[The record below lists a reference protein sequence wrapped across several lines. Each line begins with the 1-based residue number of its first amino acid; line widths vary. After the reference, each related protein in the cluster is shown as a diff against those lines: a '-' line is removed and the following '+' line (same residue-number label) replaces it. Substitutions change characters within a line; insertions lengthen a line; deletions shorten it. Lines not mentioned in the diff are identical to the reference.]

1 MRTEGGTFPTLR
13 NFVPYSDIESG
24 GLSLANTCFWI
35 NFWWWGRHL
44 VRPEHKPCAQGTQV
58 IRHDLQPQRD
68 RVSLD
73 PWDGGLS
80 CFIYCFNSSAFNS
93 ARSRVQ
99 ILINIYHMSQWVLLQ
114 HSWAIIGRVTKL
126 RNYGAC
132 MTSPACVG
140 MWGEGVFEQDLM
152 GEVTCELELEG
163 RVEFFQGRKG
173 HFSGCG
179 DRWWEALLRGCSCNQ
194 D

>member
-1 MRTEGGTFPTLR
+1 MRQTFSKAWTQAMCPGHLGSKTWPPTSRRGNIPESLR
-13 NFVPYSDIESG
+13 
-24 GLSLANTCFWI
+24 W
-35 NFWWWGRHL
+35 
-44 VRPEHKPCAQGTQV
+44 
-58 IRHDLQPQRD
+58 
-68 RVSLD
+68 
-73 PWDGGLS
+73 GLS

-99 ILINIYHMSQWVLLQ
+99 ILINIYHTSQWVLLQ
-114 HSWAIIGRVTKL
+114 HSWAIIGRMTKL

-132 MTSPACVG
+132 MTSSACVE

-163 RVEFFQGRKG
+163 WVKFFQGRKE

-179 DRWWEALLRGCSCNQ
+179 DRWLEALLRGCSYNR